1 MASNEPS
8 LEDLERQIVAS
19 ASGAAHWQT
28 PGDVSRMSFEALAAD
43 LSMIRTLPS
52 QGVLQFSGV
61 GVSHSAAPLSEIT
74 RALHH
79 FQRLTTAIAA
89 ADEDDKEL
97 GKQASTAVQR
107 KSKLMIAGSPGN
119 GSLVFN
125 LMPEMPPAQEVG
137 DGPNGAVSMF
147 REPKDDDQQ
156 VDHAVSEAINLIAL
170 GNSLP
175 PDLIDSEFVQG
186 IATFG
191 PRTAACMRDFARTL
205 HRSQFDVDLE
215 WRQPQRPTARVHLG
229 AASADLIAQAIERS
243 ESDSQDVEIEGLV
256 LTVSTVQNQQW
267 LIEPSDGDPIAV
279 RHTDIPHEQTIG
291 IATYDRVRIT
301 ARMKT
306 SVTSAG
312 VSKTTYEAIRVER
325 LSDSAG
331 HGGVGPTETD

>member
-8 LEDLERQIVAS
+8 LEDLERRIMAS
-19 ASGAAHWQT
+19 ASGAAGWQT
-28 PGDVSRMSFEALAAD
+28 PGDVSRMSFEALAAG
-43 LSMIRTLPS
+43 LSIIRTLPS
-52 QGVLQFSGV
+52 LGVLRFSGV
-61 GVSHSAAPLSEIT
+61 GVLDCAAPLSEIT

-107 KSKLMIAGSPGN
+107 KTKLMIAGSPGQ

-137 DGPNGAVSMF
+137 DGPDGAVSMF
-147 REPKDDDQQ
+147 RGPEDDDQRI
-156 VDHAVSEAINLIAL
+156 DHAVSAAIDLIAL

-175 PDLIDSEFVQG
+175 PDLVDSDFTEQIVN
-186 IATFG
+186 FG
-191 PRTAACMRDFARTL
+191 PRTAACMRDFTRTV
-205 HRSQFDVDLE
+205 HRSQFDVDVE

-229 AASADLIAQAIERS
+229 AASADLIARAIELS
-243 ESDSQDVEIEGLV
+243 KSDTQPIVIEGLV

-267 LIEPSDGDPIAV
+267 LISPSDGDPIAV
-279 RHTDIPHEQTIG
+279 KHSGIPHDQTVG
-291 IATYDRVRIT
+291 IATHDRIRIT
-301 ARMKT
+301 AEMKT

-312 VSKTTYEAIRVER
+312 ASKTTYEATQVER
-325 LSDSAG
+325 LSDSDER
-331 HGGVGPTETD
+331 GVVSETD